1 MKSFKEGRRAALA
14 LLFALALVAFGL
26 AGCRKQEG
34 GGGGG
39 AAGGG
44 GGGGSA
50 PAGGGAGGKKM
61 RVGFS
66 QTETDGPWRIAE
78 TKSMQDEAAKRGYEL
93 VFTNARGDTAT
104 QVSNLEDLIAQRVDA
119 IFLAP
124 REAKGFE
131 GPLQAAK
138 DAGIPVIL
146 IDRELEGLKAG
157 EDYVTFIGSN
167 FIEEGKRAGEWLA
180 KQTQGRAGIVE
191 LLGTAGSSVAN
202 DRHQGFADAIK
213 AHPDMRIIAA
223 QDGNFT
229 RAQGQ
234 KVMES
239 LIQAHG
245 RDITAVYTHNDEMA
259 LGAVQ
264 ALRSANRSPG
274 KDVLVVSVDGQK
286 SALEAIQRGE
296 MNATVECNPRFGPVA
311 FDTLERFKRGEKIP
325 PKIINEDRFF
335 DATNVAQ
342 FVAEAF

>member
-1 MKSFKEGRRAALA
+1 MKSLIKGRRGAFSLLLAFA
-14 LLFALALVAFGL
+14 LLGAAL

-34 GGGGG
+34 GGAGG
-39 AAGGG
+39 ASSGGG
-44 GGGGSA
+44 GGA
-50 PAGGGAGGKKM
+50 KKM

-66 QTETDGPWRIAE
+66 QTEEDGPWRIAE
-78 TKSMQDEAAKRGYEL
+78 TKSMRDEAAKRGYEL
-93 VFTNARGDTAT
+93 VYTNARGATAQ
-104 QVSNLEDLIAQRVDA
+104 QVSDLEDIIAQRVDA

-124 REAKGFE
+124 RESKGFE
-131 GPLQAAK
+131 GALDAAK
-138 DAGIPVIL
+138 KAGIPVFL
-146 IDRELEGLKAG
+146 IDRELEGVKAG
-157 EDYVTFIGSN
+157 DDYVTFIGSN

-180 KQTQGRAGIVE
+180 KQTSGKAGVVE

-213 AHPDMRIIAA
+213 AYPDMKIITA

-245 RDITAVYTHNDEMA
+245 KSITAVYTHNDEMA
-259 LGAVQ
+259 LGAIQ
-264 ALRSANRSPG
+264 ALKAANMNPG

-286 SALEAIQRGE
+286 SALQAIIDGL

-311 FDTLERFKRGEKIP
+311 FDTLEKFKRGEKIDA
-325 PKIINEDRFF
+325 KIINQDRFF
-335 DATNVAQ
+335 DSANAPQLVG
-342 FVAEAF
+342 EAF

>member
-1 MKSFKEGRRAALA
+1 MKSLNEGRRAALA
-14 LLFALALVAFGL
+14 LLFAFALVAAGL

-34 GGGGG
+34 GGTGGG

-44 GGGGSA
+44 GGA
-50 PAGGGAGGKKM
+50 GKKM

-78 TKSMQDEAAKRGYEL
+78 TKSMQDEAAKRGHEL

-124 REAKGFE
+124 RESKGFE

-138 DAGIPVIL
+138 DAGIPIIL
-146 IDRELEGLKAG
+146 IDRELEGPKAG

-167 FIEEGKRAGEWLA
+167 FIEEGRRAGEWLA
-180 KQTQGRAGIVE
+180 QKTGGKAGIIE

-202 DRHQGFADAIK
+202 DRHQGFVDAIK
-213 AHPDMRIIAA
+213 SSPDMKIIAA

-245 RDITAVYTHNDEMA
+245 KNITAVYTHNDEMA

-264 ALRSANRSPG
+264 ALKSANMNPG

-311 FDTLERFKRGEKIP
+311 FDTLEKFKRGEKIP
-325 PKIINEDRFF
+325 PKIINTDRFF
-335 DATNVAQ
+335 DATNAAQ
-342 FVAEAF
+342 FVGEAF

>member
-1 MKSFKEGRRAALA
+1 MKSLMDGRRGALSLALA
-14 LLFALALVAFGL
+14 FALLALGV

-34 GGGGG
+34 GSGGGASGGGG
-39 AAGGG
+39 
-44 GGGGSA
+44 
-50 PAGGGAGGKKM
+50 KM

-78 TKSMQDEAAKRGYEL
+78 TNSMQDEAKRRGYEL

-104 QVSNLEDLIAQRVDA
+104 QVSNLEDLIAQRVEA

-131 GPLQAAK
+131 GPLAAARQ
-138 DAGIPVIL
+138 AGIPVFL
-146 IDRELEGLKAG
+146 IDRELEGPKAG
-157 EDYVTFIGSN
+157 DDYVTFIGSN
-167 FIEEGKRAGEWLA
+167 FIEEGRRAGEWLA
-180 KQTQGRAGIVE
+180 KQTSGKAGIVE

-213 AHPDMRIIAA
+213 AYPDMKIITA

-245 RDITAVYTHNDEMA
+245 KSITAVYTHNDEMA
-259 LGAVQ
+259 LGAIQ
-264 ALRSANRSPG
+264 ALKAANMNPG
-274 KDVLVVSVDGQK
+274 RDVIVVSVDGQK
-286 SALEAIQRGE
+286 SALQAIIDGD

-311 FDTLERFKRGEKIP
+311 FDTLEKLKRKEAIP
-325 PKIINEDRFF
+325 PKIINQDRFF
-335 DATNVAQ
+335 DKSNAAQ
-342 FVAEAF
+342 FVGEAF

>member
-1 MKSFKEGRRAALA
+1 MKSLNKGRRGALSLLLAFA
-14 LLFALALVAFGL
+14 LLGLAL

-34 GGGGG
+34 GGGG
-39 AAGGG
+39 AD
-44 GGGGSA
+44 
-50 PAGGGAGGKKM
+50 GGGAKKL

-66 QTETDGPWRIAE
+66 QTEEDGPWRIAE
-78 TKSMQDEAAKRGYEL
+78 TNSMRDEAKKRGYDL
-93 VFTNARGDTAT
+93 VYTNARGATAQ
-104 QVSNLEDLIAQRVDA
+104 QVSDLEDIIAQRVDA

-131 GPLQAAK
+131 GPLKAAK
-138 DAGIPVIL
+138 DAGIPVFL
-146 IDRELEGLKAG
+146 IDRELEGVKAG
-157 EDYVTFIGSN
+157 DDYVTFIGSN

-180 KQTQGRAGIVE
+180 KQSNGKAGIVE

-213 AHPDMRIIAA
+213 AHPDMKIITA

-245 RDITAVYTHNDEMA
+245 KSITAVYTHNDEMA
-259 LGAVQ
+259 LGAIQ
-264 ALRSANRSPG
+264 ALKAANMNPG
-274 KDVLVVSVDGQK
+274 KDVLVISVDGQK
-286 SALEAIQRGE
+286 SALQAIVAGE

-311 FDTLERFKRGEKIP
+311 FDTLEKFKRKETIP
-325 PKIINEDRFF
+325 AKIINQDRFF
-335 DATNVAQ
+335 DSTNAQQ
-342 FVAEAF
+342 FVGEAF

>member
-1 MKSFKEGRRAALA
+1 MKSLIKGRRVVFCILLA
-14 LLFALALVAFGL
+14 FALVGL
-26 AGCRKQEG
+26 GLAAGCRKQEG
-34 GGGGG
+34 GGDASGGG
-39 AAGGG
+39 A
-44 GGGGSA
+44 
-50 PAGGGAGGKKM
+50 KKM

-78 TKSMQDEAAKRGYEL
+78 TDSMRKEAEKRGYEL

-131 GPLQAAK
+131 SPLAAAK
-138 DAGIPVIL
+138 QANIPVFL
-146 IDRELEGLKAG
+146 IDRELEGPKAG
-157 EDYVTFIGSN
+157 DDYVTFIGSN

-180 KQTQGRAGIVE
+180 KQTSGKAGIVE

-213 AHPDMRIIAA
+213 AFPDMKIITA

-245 RDITAVYTHNDEMA
+245 RAITAVYTHNDEMA
-259 LGAVQ
+259 LGAIQ
-264 ALRSANRSPG
+264 ALKAAGMNPG

-286 SALEAIQRGE
+286 SALQAIIDGQ

-311 FDTLERFKRGEKIP
+311 FDTLEKLKRGEQIP
-325 PKIINEDRFF
+325 AKIINTDRFF
-335 DATNVAQ
+335 EPSNAKQ
-342 FVAEAF
+342 FVGEAF

>member
-1 MKSFKEGRRAALA
+1 MKSLIKGRRGVFCLMLAFA
-14 LLFALALVAFGL
+14 LLVAAL

-34 GGGGG
+34 GGGGV
-39 AAGGG
+39 A
-44 GGGGSA
+44 
-50 PAGGGAGGKKM
+50 GGAGSGGAKKV

-66 QTETDGPWRIAE
+66 QTEEDGPWRIAE
-78 TKSMQDEAAKRGYEL
+78 TNSMRAEAAKRGYEL
-93 VFTNARGDTAT
+93 VYTNARGATAQ
-104 QVSNLEDLIAQRVDA
+104 QVSDLEDIIAQRVDA

-124 REAKGFE
+124 RESKGYE

-138 DAGIPVIL
+138 QANIPVFL
-146 IDRELEGLKAG
+146 IDRELEGPKAG

-180 KQTQGRAGIVE
+180 KQTNGKAGIVE

-213 AHPDMRIIAA
+213 AFPDMKIITA

-245 RDITAVYTHNDEMA
+245 KAITAVYTHNDEMA
-259 LGAVQ
+259 LGAIQ
-264 ALRSANRSPG
+264 ALQAANMNPG

-286 SALEAIQRGE
+286 SALEAIVNAT

-311 FDTLERFKRGEKIP
+311 FDTFEKFKRGEKIDA
-325 PKIINEDRFF
+325 KIINQDRFF
-335 DATNVAQ
+335 DSANAKQ
-342 FVAEAF
+342 FVGEAF

>member
-1 MKSFKEGRRAALA
+1 MKSFNAGRRAALA
-14 LLFALALVAFGL
+14 ISLALALAALGL
-26 AGCRKQEG
+26 AGCRKEG
-34 GGGGG
+34 GGATGGG
-39 AAGGG
+39 T
-44 GGGGSA
+44 S
-50 PAGGGAGGKKM
+50 AGGGAKKM

-66 QTETDGPWRIAE
+66 QTEEDGPWRIAE
-78 TKSMQDEAAKRGYEL
+78 TKSMRDEAAKRGYEL
-93 VFTNARGDTAT
+93 VYTNARGATAQ
-104 QVSNLEDLIAQRVDA
+104 QVSDLEDIIAQRVDA

-146 IDRELEGLKAG
+146 IDRELEGVKAG
-157 EDYVTFIGSN
+157 EHYVTFIGSN
-167 FIEEGKRAGEWLA
+167 FTEEGKRAGEWLA
-180 KQTQGRAGIVE
+180 RQSGGKAGIVE

-213 AHPDMRIIAA
+213 GHPDMKIIAA
-223 QDGNFT
+223 QDGNFN

-245 RDITAVYTHNDEMA
+245 KNITAVYTHNDEMA
-259 LGAVQ
+259 LGAIQ
-264 ALRSANRSPG
+264 ALKSANFNPG

-311 FDTLERFKRGEKIP
+311 FDTLERFKRGEKIE
-325 PKIINEDRFF
+325 PKIINTDRFF
-335 DATNVAQ
+335 DASNVAQ
-342 FVAEAF
+342 FVGEAF

>member
-1 MKSFKEGRRAALA
+1 
-14 LLFALALVAFGL
+14 
-26 AGCRKQEG
+26 
-34 GGGGG
+34 
-39 AAGGG
+39 
-44 GGGGSA
+44 
-50 PAGGGAGGKKM
+50 M

-78 TKSMQDEAAKRGYEL
+78 TDSMRKEAEKRGYEL

-131 GPLQAAK
+131 SPLAAAK
-138 DAGIPVIL
+138 QANIPVFL
-146 IDRELEGLKAG
+146 IDRELEGPKAG
-157 EDYVTFIGSN
+157 DDYVTFIGSN

-180 KQTQGRAGIVE
+180 KQTSGKAGIVE

-213 AHPDMRIIAA
+213 AFPDMKIITA

-245 RDITAVYTHNDEMA
+245 RAITAVYTHNDEMA
-259 LGAVQ
+259 LGAIQ
-264 ALRSANRSPG
+264 ALKAAGMNPG
-274 KDVLVVSVDGQK
+274 KDVVVVSVDGQK
-286 SALEAIQRGE
+286 SALQAIIDGQ

-311 FDTLERFKRGEKIP
+311 FDTLEKFKRGEQIP
-325 PKIINEDRFF
+325 AKIINTDRFF
-335 DATNVAQ
+335 EPSNAQQ
-342 FVAEAF
+342 FVGEAF

>member
-1 MKSFKEGRRAALA
+1 MKSFKQRRRFAAAL
-14 LLFALALVAFGL
+14 LLALGLLALGL
-26 AGCRKQEG
+26 AGCRKEG
-34 GGGGG
+34 GGTTGGGTSAGGGG
-39 AAGGG
+39 AA
-44 GGGGSA
+44 
-50 PAGGGAGGKKM
+50 GKKM

-66 QTETDGPWRIAE
+66 QTEEDGPWRIAE
-78 TKSMQDEAAKRGYEL
+78 SKSMRDEAARRGYEL
-93 VFTNARGDTAT
+93 VYTNARGATAQ
-104 QVSNLEDLIAQRVDA
+104 QVSDLEDLIAQRVDA

-124 REAKGFE
+124 RESKGFE

-138 DAGIPVIL
+138 AAGIPVIL
-146 IDRELEGLKAG
+146 IDRELEGVRAG

-180 KQTQGRAGIVE
+180 KQTSGKAGIIE

-202 DRHQGFADAIK
+202 DRHQGFVDAIK
-213 AHPDMRIIAA
+213 AHPDMKILAA

-234 KVMES
+234 KLMES
-239 LIQAHG
+239 LIQAHN
-245 RDITAVYTHNDEMA
+245 RNITAVYAHNDEMA

-264 ALRSANRSPG
+264 ALKSANMNPG

-286 SALEAIQRGE
+286 SALEAIQKGE

-311 FDTLERFKRGEKIP
+311 FDTLEKFKRGEKIDT
-325 PKIINEDRFF
+325 KIINTDRFF

-342 FVAEAF
+342 FVNEAF

>member
-1 MKSFKEGRRAALA
+1 MKSLKQTRRAALA
-14 LLFALALVAFGL
+14 LLLTLGLLALGL
-26 AGCRKQEG
+26 AGCRKQDGGTTG
-34 GGGGG
+34 GGT
-39 AAGGG
+39 
-44 GGGGSA
+44 SA
-50 PAGGGAGGKKM
+50 PGGQAGKKM

-66 QTETDGPWRIAE
+66 QTEEDGPWRIAE
-78 TKSMQDEAAKRGYEL
+78 SKSMREEAARRGYEL
-93 VFTNARGDTAT
+93 VYTNARGATAQ
-104 QVSNLEDLIAQRVDA
+104 QVSDLEDLVAQRLDA

-124 REAKGFE
+124 REAKGYE

-138 DAGIPVIL
+138 EAGIPVIL
-146 IDRELEGLKAG
+146 IDRELEGPKAG
-157 EDYVTFIGSN
+157 ADYVTFIGSN

-180 KQTQGRAGIVE
+180 KQTSGKAGIIE
-191 LLGTAGSSVAN
+191 LLGTAGASVAN

-213 AHPDMRIIAA
+213 GHPDMKILAA

-245 RDITAVYTHNDEMA
+245 KNITAVYTHNDEMA

-264 ALRSANRSPG
+264 ALKAANMNPG
-274 KDVLVVSVDGQK
+274 KDVIVLSVDGQK

-311 FDTLERFKRGEKIP
+311 FDTLEKLKRGEQIP
-325 PKIINEDRFF
+325 PKIINTDRFF
-335 DATNVAQ
+335 DSTNVAQ
-342 FVAEAF
+342 FVNEAF

>member
-1 MKSFKEGRRAALA
+1 MKSLNRGRRGAFALLLAVTLLTLA
-14 LLFALALVAFGL
+14 LG
-26 AGCRKQEG
+26 GCRKKE
-34 GGGGG
+34 
-39 AAGGG
+39 
-44 GGGGSA
+44 
-50 PAGGGAGGKKM
+50 GGGAGGGGNASGGRM

-104 QVSNLEDLIAQRVDA
+104 QVSNLEDLVAQRVDA

-124 REAKGFE
+124 RESKGYE

-138 DAGIPVIL
+138 DAGIPVFL
-146 IDRELEGLKAG
+146 IDRELEGPKAG
-157 EDYVTFIGSN
+157 DDYVTFIGSN
-167 FIEEGKRAGEWLA
+167 FIEEGHRAGEWLA
-180 KQTQGRAGIVE
+180 KQTNGKAGIIE

-213 AHPDMRIIAA
+213 AYPDMKILAA

-234 KVMES
+234 NVMQN

-245 RDITAVYTHNDEMA
+245 KAITVVYAHNDEMA
-259 LGAVQ
+259 LGAIQ
-264 ALRSANRSPG
+264 ALKAAGMNPG
-274 KDVLVVSVDGQK
+274 KDVLVLSVDGQK
-286 SALEAIQRGE
+286 SALEAIVNGE

-311 FDTLERFKRGEKIP
+311 FDTLEKFKRGEKIP
-325 PKIINEDRFF
+325 AKIINQDRFF
-335 DATNVAQ
+335 DSSNAKQYVG
-342 FVAEAF
+342 EAF